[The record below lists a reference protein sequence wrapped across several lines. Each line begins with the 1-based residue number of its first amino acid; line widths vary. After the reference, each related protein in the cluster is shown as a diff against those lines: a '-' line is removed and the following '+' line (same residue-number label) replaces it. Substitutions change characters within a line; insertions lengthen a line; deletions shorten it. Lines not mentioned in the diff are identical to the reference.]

1 MGEARRRLM
10 AMESNGMPQQIALKP
25 SDIFLFIKVEDGQTK
40 VFGVINDK
48 GLSYQLLEL
57 ARDAIYEHSKRME
70 SLIQPASRLPGE
82 NPGL

>member
-1 MGEARRRLM
+1 M
-10 AMESNGMPQQIALKP
+10 AMESNGMPMQQQQIALKP
-25 SDIFLFIKVEDGQTK
+25 NDIFLLIKVEAGQTK

-57 ARDAIYEHSKRME
+57 ARDAIYEHCKRME

-82 NPGL
+82 NAPL